1 METTLLLARHGE
13 TDWNRDRIWQGHSD
27 MPLNDA
33 GRAQAHALAEELA
46 NESFDA
52 VYSSDL
58 VRAHE
63 TARIVAERHGLDVT
77 AVPDLREVNVG
88 SWEGLNEE
96 EIRHRFPGAARGGW
110 ENGETYEQM
119 GRRVIE
125 ALRRIADT
133 HAGERILVVTH
144 GGPLR
149 AVLHHCSAEHEGSI
163 PNCHVLRVVARD
175 GSVLEVH

>member
-1 METTLLLARHGE
+1 METTILLARHGE
-13 TDWNRDRIWQGHSD
+13 TDWNRDRRWQGHSD
-27 MPLNDA
+27 MPLNEA
-33 GRAQAHALAEELA
+33 GRDQARALADELA
-46 NESFDA
+46 GERIDA

-63 TARIVAERHGLDVT
+63 TARIVAERRGLDVT

-88 SWEGLNEE
+88 SWEGLSDEE
-96 EIRHRFPGAARGGW
+96 VRRRYPQAARGGW

-133 HAGERILVVTH
+133 HAGKRVLVVAH

-149 AVLHHCSAEHEGSI
+149 AVLRHCAADHDGSI
-163 PNCHVLRVVARD
+163 PNCHVVRVVARA
-175 GSVLEVH
+175 GAVLEVH